1 MKTEIITS
9 VHNGVFKRN
18 RPMVLDIIKSFEGSD
33 VVISFE
39 KPKKKRSNNQN
50 AFYWGVCIVLVQQGL
65 KEATG
70 EFRSTD
76 NIHYNILLPLFAPL
90 RELVNTTTGEITSER
105 LTSSDMTTTQFCEFI
120 MEIQKWA
127 KEFLNIDIPNPNE
140 DLKFSYSA

>member
-18 RPMVLDIIKSFEGSD
+18 RHMVLDLIKSFEGSD

-50 AFYWGVCIVLVQQGL
+50 SFYWGVCIVLVQRGL

-70 EFRSTD
+70 EFRSAD

-120 MEIQKWA
+120 MEIQKWS

-140 DLKFSYSA
+140 DLQFSYSD